1 MVIVLITIS
10 LFGTIASD
18 FGGKQLELPLSED
31 NNTLKDILLILKS
44 DNERQFYTYF
54 DEDLSPKRGTLILI
68 NGVDFNTLDGLNTK
82 LNSSDQISLIP
93 TISGG

>member
-1 MVIVLITIS
+1 MVIVLITVS

-18 FGGKQLELPLSED
+18 FGGKHLELPFSDE
-31 NNTLKDILLILKS
+31 NKTLNDILLFLKS
-44 DNERQFYTYF
+44 QNERKFYSYF

-82 LNSSDQISLIP
+82 LNPSDKISLIP